1 MQIALQSV
9 YQKIIF
15 VFTNT
20 TEQAVIYMGATME
33 QIIFEN
39 ECITYYIGKTLNQN
53 EIYKL
58 FSSVDWL
65 SANYANRLETAF
77 QKVGLFVSAWMDN
90 QLIGLI
96 EVLDDGELNA
106 YIHYL
111 LVRPEYQ
118 LKGVGAQLINI
129 AKEHYKNYLYL
140 IVICEKEENVSF
152 YKKMNFQRQGS
163 AVPLIIMNK

>member
-1 MQIALQSV
+1 
-9 YQKIIF
+9 
-15 VFTNT
+15 
-20 TEQAVIYMGATME
+20 MGTTME
-33 QIIFEN
+33 QMTIQN
-39 ECITYYIGKTLNQN
+39 ERITYCIGKTLNQN
-53 EIYKL
+53 EIYEL

-77 QKVGLFVSAWMDN
+77 QKAGLVVSAWMDN

-118 LKGVGAQLINI
+118 SKGIGTKLINI

-140 IVICEKEENVSF
+140 MVICEKEENVSF
-152 YKKMNFQRQGS
+152 YKKMNFQRQDS
-163 AVPLIIMNK
+163 AVPLIIMNE